1 MEDLTAQLDPPLHPP
16 LRQGMAAAMP
26 GARRMSLEDF
36 LRQVAARECA
46 GTDEEAL
53 SSQVFEHAWAVTG
66 TLSEAVSRKEWFD
79 IVVELPEDYR
89 PLMPA
94 GIA

>member
-1 MEDLTAQLDPPLHPP
+1 MAQLDPLLHPP
-16 LRQGMAAAMP
+16 LRQGMASATP

-36 LRQVAARECA
+36 LRQVAAREGA
-46 GTDEEAL
+46 GADEEAL
-53 SSQVFEHAWAVTG
+53 LSQVFEHARAV
-66 TLSEAVSRKEWFD
+66 SAAVEAVSRKEWFD
-79 IVVELPEDYR
+79 IVVELPEDHR

>member
-1 MEDLTAQLDPPLHPP
+1 
-16 LRQGMAAAMP
+16 
-26 GARRMSLEDF
+26 MSHEGF
-36 LRQVAARECA
+36 LRQVAAREGA
-46 GTDEEAL
+46 GADEEARF
-53 SSQVFEHAWAVTG
+53 SQVFEHARAVFG

-79 IVVELPEDYR
+79 IVVELPEDHR

>member
-1 MEDLTAQLDPPLHPP
+1 
-16 LRQGMAAAMP
+16 
-26 GARRMSLEDF
+26 MSLEAF
-36 LRQVAARECA
+36 LRRVAQRERAGADGEARDQGQE
-46 GTDEEAL
+46 GPDRETPDEAIL
-53 SSQVFEHAWAVTG
+53 SGPVFEHARAVFA

-79 IVVELPEDYR
+79 IVVELSEDYR

>member
-1 MEDLTAQLDPPLHPP
+1 
-16 LRQGMAAAMP
+16 MAAATP
-26 GARRMSLEDF
+26 AARRMSLEDF
-36 LRQVAARECA
+36 LRQVAARERA

-53 SSQVFEHAWAVTG
+53 SSQVFEHARAVIG

-89 PLMPA
+89 PLTPA